1 MKKLILI
8 ILAGNFAI
16 LTTVFS
22 LSPKHGM
29 AIPELKWDAT
39 EYVCNLPGHSGQ
51 YTRGECFQEVGGRWI
66 SCTDWDC
73 TSTCGA
79 TPIYGYEIN

>member
-29 AIPELKWDAT
+29 AIPELRWDAT
-39 EYVCNLPGHSGQ
+39 EWDCQIDGGH
-51 YTRGECFQEVGGRWI
+51 YTRGECYQKVGGEWI